1 MAAKHRSFFR
11 PITSQ
16 DDIAALKAIAE
27 ANPLNSDL
35 QNFISNK
42 DYLKDRGSN
51 DGYNVGVTWNTES
64 TSRVKS
70 FFIDDGRT
78 QTVTTMD
85 VSALS
90 GLEQLDLQNTRLKS
104 LDLSTLTKL
113 RSLSLYGNDS
123 LTWFTVKLPN
133 SLPENFW
140 MNGYTTIMAGT
151 PVDGNN
157 AYAAAGTEI
166 DLSAYATVGGVKS
179 VYQWYLIDRATGK
192 RTKATMQA
200 VSGKTVLS
208 YLKESRANIISARS
222 QTIITEI
229 GVWRHQG
236 SRLLVALQTTP
247 LRTSPD

>member
-1 MAAKHRSFFR
+1 M
-11 PITSQ
+11 
-16 DDIAALKAIAE
+16 KAIAE

-113 RSLSLYGNDS
+113 RSLSLYGNDFAY
-123 LTWFTVKLPN
+123 LVYGEA
-133 SLPENFW
+133 PEL
-140 MNGYTTIMAGT
+140 
-151 PVDGNN
+151 V
-157 AYAAAGTEI
+157 
-166 DLSAYATVGGVKS
+166 
-179 VYQWYLIDRATGK
+179 TGEFLDEWLYYDHG
-192 RTKATMQA
+192 RY
-200 VSGKTVLS
+200 SG
-208 YLKESRANIISARS
+208 RW
-222 QTIITEI
+222 Q
-229 GVWRHQG
+229 
-236 SRLLVALQTTP
+236 
-247 LRTSPD
+247 